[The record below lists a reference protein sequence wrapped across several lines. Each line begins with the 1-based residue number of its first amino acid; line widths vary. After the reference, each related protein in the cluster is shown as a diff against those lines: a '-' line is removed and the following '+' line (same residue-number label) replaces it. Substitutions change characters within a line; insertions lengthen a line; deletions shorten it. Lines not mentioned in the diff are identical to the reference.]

1 MAEKCIRN
9 ESRRKEIT
17 ELCDYPVDAQQ
28 SLRVTKQFC
37 DKLDTEIETLEKW
50 KTEYRQEPDKTSLY
64 QHFCVGNEED
74 LASVET
80 ILREKQRLCMI
91 HLGNLNYIKE
101 ENDERLEQA
110 THMAAVRGRAGGAV
124 ILDVDRM
131 TLSDM
136 EEANLG
142 PDDDY
147 VSVASSSASG
157 GTLLPRD
164 FYDVKQY
171 EIENMKDNVIIEA
184 CDQKRYPFRP
194 DRFDYKND
202 DSNSDSD
209 NGNE

>member
-1 MAEKCIRN
+1 MAEKCIRT
-9 ESRRKEIT
+9 EGRRKEIT

-64 QHFCVGNEED
+64 QHFCVGNAED
-74 LASVET
+74 FASVET
-80 ILREKQRLCMI
+80 ILREKRRLCMI
-91 HLGNLNYIKE
+91 HLGNLTYIKE
-101 ENDERLEQA
+101 ENEDRLERA
-110 THMAAVRGRAGGAV
+110 EHMAHVRARAGRNV
-124 ILDVDRM
+124 ILNVEKM

-136 EEANLG
+136 EEANQG

-164 FYDVKQY
+164 FYDVKRY
-171 EIENMKDNVIIEA
+171 EIENMQDNVVIEA
-184 CDQKRYPFRP
+184 GDRYPFRP

>member
-1 MAEKCIRN
+1 
-9 ESRRKEIT
+9 
-17 ELCDYPVDAQQ
+17 
-28 SLRVTKQFC
+28 
-37 DKLDTEIETLEKW
+37 
-50 KTEYRQEPDKTSLY
+50 
-64 QHFCVGNEED
+64 
-74 LASVET
+74 
-80 ILREKQRLCMI
+80 MI

-101 ENDERLEQA
+101 ENDDRLERA
-110 THMAAVRGRAGGAV
+110 THMAQVRARAGGDV
-124 ILDVDRM
+124 ILNVEKM

-136 EEANLG
+136 EEANQG

-164 FYDVKQY
+164 FYPVKQY

-184 CDQKRYPFRP
+184 CDQKRFSFRP

-202 DSNSDSD
+202 DSSSDSD

>member
-1 MAEKCIRN
+1 MAEKCIRT
-9 ESRRKEIT
+9 EGRRKEIT

-50 KTEYRQEPDKTSLY
+50 KTEYRQEPDKTLLY

-101 ENDERLEQA
+101 EIDDRLEQA
-110 THMAAVRGRAGGAV
+110 THMAAVRARAGGAV

-136 EEANLG
+136 EEANQG

-202 DSNSDSD
+202 DSNSDSN